1 MSTLVGTLKP
11 VQRLT
16 GKLKPAQAFRVTF
29 GSGLPIPG
37 PPGPPG
43 ADSTVPGPP
52 GPPGADS
59 TVPGPPG
66 ADSTV
71 PGPPG
76 PQGEP
81 GADSTVPGPPGP
93 AGADST
99 VPGPP
104 GADSTVPGPQ
114 GIPGLP
120 NVVQDEGTPLTARA
134 ALNFIGASVTAAD
147 DSANSRT
154 NVTVRSTFREGHT
167 WGLVG
172 DVSALTILP
181 SLFIPLTGTQAATLV
196 SIRTKIGSGT
206 SVGVQ
211 VKRNGSNVGSVITV
225 TTATATTSLG
235 NVALSDG
242 DELTLVLSSPV
253 GTPSHLGATLILEH
267 TP

>member
-1 MSTLVGTLKP
+1 MSDLTGTLKP

-16 GKLKPAQAFRVTF
+16 GKLKPAQAFGVTF
-29 GSGLPIPG
+29 GSGLPI
-37 PPGPPG
+37 
-43 ADSTVPGPP
+43 
-52 GPPGADS
+52 
-59 TVPGPPG
+59 
-66 ADSTV
+66 

-81 GADSTVPGPPGP
+81 GADSTVPGPPGADSTVPGPAGPQGNPGPQGDPGP

-99 VPGPP
+99 VPGPA
-104 GADSTVPGPQ
+104 GADGDSGPAGPEGPQ

-120 NVVQDEGTPLTARA
+120 NVVQDEGTPLTVRA
-134 ALNFIGASVTAAD
+134 ALNFVGASVTAAD

-181 SLFIPLTGTQAATLV
+181 SLFIPLTGTQMATLV
-196 SIRTKIGSGT
+196 ALRAKIVSGT
-206 SVGVQ
+206 SISVQ
-211 VKRNGSNVGSVITV
+211 VQRNGSNVGSVITV
-225 TTATATTSLG
+225 TTTATTASLG

-253 GTPSHLGATLILEH
+253 GTPTHLGATLILEH